1 MMLVSPIVSVG
12 IRAAVRPVAAI
23 APVSRAKSAKRA
35 SAAKSAQRLH
45 EREPVS
51 DSPTI
56 GVASSPAA
64 GSSSAVQAAL
74 NDLRIG
80 G

>member
-1 MMLVSPIVSVG
+1 MLVSPIASMG

-35 SAAKSAQRLH
+35 STAKSAQRIH
-45 EREPVS
+45 EREPGS
-51 DSPTI
+51 GAPTI
-56 GVASSPAA
+56 SAASSPAP